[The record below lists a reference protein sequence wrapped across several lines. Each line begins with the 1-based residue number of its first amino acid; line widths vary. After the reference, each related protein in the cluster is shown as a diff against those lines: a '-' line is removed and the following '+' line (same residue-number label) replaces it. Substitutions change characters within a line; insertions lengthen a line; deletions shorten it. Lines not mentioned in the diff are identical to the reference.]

1 VEVGGVP
8 YLVPTVQMDKLY
20 EMKDFPD
27 LADFDFSDEKSA
39 LILGAGAAP
48 WTYLERNAEVDPE
61 PILPNFLSLITK
73 SFFVSSICVKTLEL
87 NNKNQK
93 NKE

>member
-27 LADFDFSDEKSA
+27 LADFDFSDGKSA
-39 LILGAGAAP
+39 LVIGAGAAP
-48 WTYLERNAEVDPE
+48 WTFLERNAEVKRD
-61 PILPNFLSLITK
+61 LVLM
-73 SFFVSSICVKTLEL
+73 KTF
-87 NNKNQK
+87 
-93 NKE
+93 KETIQV